1 MSIAPDHAVGI
12 SLAGAHRN
20 FIAELEVA
28 ASKLIG
34 LIWADGKA
42 YSKHY
47 EPWVHEYQLGLNL
60 VQAGHS
66 IREVFLEGDS
76 PETICRE
83 IAINRFDGLIW
94 CAPGSNCNIR
104 SIRKLRKEG
113 LPVITL
119 EENVADEIDSIE
131 FDQIPAFADMG
142 LCVISPNYGLSPR
155 FKYPECVKHLFACF
169 KWICDHAEERRLDL
183 DNVLITGDS
192 AGGQLACLVLAIQN
206 NAEVKARIGAVDS
219 PLRFKG
225 GMLVCGAYDPDSMA
239 KNIFSN
245 KLFLEMTGYGR
256 KHLREFKDYDLM
268 NPVNFV
274 DKDFPADVM
283 VAYGRFDAFVGG
295 NEKILF
301 KRLNELGIP
310 YREYRAKGAGEHC
323 FHLWHYRRPISRKFF
338 ELARDYV
345 ADKVGYRYR

>member
-1 MSIAPDHAVGI
+1 MNIAKLAFDFDDRFKDVFTNNVKTVNSISVEKDVVYDDALPDVCTLDIYCPPLKGREKYPVLVDVHGGGWI
-12 SLAGAHRN
+12 TG
-20 FIAELEVA
+20 
-28 ASKLIG
+28 
-34 LIWADGKA
+34 D
-42 YSKHY
+42 KH
-47 EPWVHEYQLGLNL
+47 WRRGLN
-60 VQAGHS
+60 
-66 IREVFLEGDS
+66 R
-76 PETICRE
+76 
-83 IAINRFDGLIW
+83 
-94 CAPGSNCNIR
+94 
-104 SIRKLRKEG
+104 
-113 LPVITL
+113 
-119 EENVADEIDSIE
+119 
-131 FDQIPAFADMG
+131 AFADMG

-225 GMLVCGAYDPDSMA
+225 GMLVCGAYDPDRMA
-239 KNIFSN
+239 KNLLSN

>member
-1 MSIAPDHAVGI
+1 MNIAKLAFDFDDRFKDVFTNNVKTVNSISVEKDVVYDDALSDVCTLDIYCPPLKGREKYPVLVDVHGGGWI
-12 SLAGAHRN
+12 TG
-20 FIAELEVA
+20 
-28 ASKLIG
+28 
-34 LIWADGKA
+34 D
-42 YSKHY
+42 KH
-47 EPWVHEYQLGLNL
+47 WRRGLN
-60 VQAGHS
+60 
-66 IREVFLEGDS
+66 R
-76 PETICRE
+76 
-83 IAINRFDGLIW
+83 
-94 CAPGSNCNIR
+94 
-104 SIRKLRKEG
+104 
-113 LPVITL
+113 
-119 EENVADEIDSIE
+119 
-131 FDQIPAFADMG
+131 AFADMG

-206 NAEVKARIGAVDS
+206 NAEVKARIGVVDS

-239 KNIFSN
+239 KNLLSN

>member
-1 MSIAPDHAVGI
+1 MNIAKLAFDFDDRFKDVFTNNVKTVNSISVERDVVYNDTLPDVCTLDIYCPPLKGRDKYPV
-12 SLAGAHRN
+12 L
-20 FIAELEVA
+20 V
-28 ASKLIG
+28 
-34 LIWADGKA
+34 D
-42 YSKHY
+42 
-47 EPWVHEYQLGLNL
+47 VHGGGWITGDKYWRRGLN
-60 VQAGHS
+60 
-66 IREVFLEGDS
+66 R
-76 PETICRE
+76 
-83 IAINRFDGLIW
+83 
-94 CAPGSNCNIR
+94 
-104 SIRKLRKEG
+104 
-113 LPVITL
+113 
-119 EENVADEIDSIE
+119 
-131 FDQIPAFADMG
+131 AFADMG

-155 FKYPECVKHLFACF
+155 FKYPECVNHLFACF

>member
-1 MSIAPDHAVGI
+1 MNIAKLAFDFDDRFKDVFTNNVKTVNSISVERDVVYDDALPDVCTLDIYCPPLKGRDKYPVLVDVHGGGWI
-12 SLAGAHRN
+12 TG
-20 FIAELEVA
+20 
-28 ASKLIG
+28 
-34 LIWADGKA
+34 D
-42 YSKHY
+42 KH
-47 EPWVHEYQLGLNL
+47 WRRGLN
-60 VQAGHS
+60 
-66 IREVFLEGDS
+66 R
-76 PETICRE
+76 
-83 IAINRFDGLIW
+83 
-94 CAPGSNCNIR
+94 
-104 SIRKLRKEG
+104 
-113 LPVITL
+113 
-119 EENVADEIDSIE
+119 
-131 FDQIPAFADMG
+131 AFADMG

-206 NAEVKARIGAVDS
+206 NAEVKTRIGAVDS

-239 KNIFSN
+239 KNILSN

>member
-1 MSIAPDHAVGI
+1 MNIAKLAFDFDDRFKDVFTNNVKTVNSISVEKDVVYDDALPDVCTLDIYCPPLKGREKYPVLVDVHGGGWI
-12 SLAGAHRN
+12 TG
-20 FIAELEVA
+20 
-28 ASKLIG
+28 
-34 LIWADGKA
+34 D
-42 YSKHY
+42 KH
-47 EPWVHEYQLGLNL
+47 WRRGLN
-60 VQAGHS
+60 
-66 IREVFLEGDS
+66 R
-76 PETICRE
+76 
-83 IAINRFDGLIW
+83 
-94 CAPGSNCNIR
+94 
-104 SIRKLRKEG
+104 
-113 LPVITL
+113 
-119 EENVADEIDSIE
+119 
-131 FDQIPAFADMG
+131 AFADMG

-192 AGGQLACLVLAIQN
+192 AGGQLACLALAIQN

-239 KNIFSN
+239 KNILSN

-295 NEKILF
+295 NEKILL

>member
-1 MSIAPDHAVGI
+1 MNIAKLAFDFDDRFKDVFTNNVKTVNSISVEKDVVYDDTLPDVCTLDIYCPPLKGRDKYPV
-12 SLAGAHRN
+12 L
-20 FIAELEVA
+20 V
-28 ASKLIG
+28 
-34 LIWADGKA
+34 D
-42 YSKHY
+42 
-47 EPWVHEYQLGLNL
+47 VHGGGWITGDKYWRRGLN
-60 VQAGHS
+60 
-66 IREVFLEGDS
+66 R
-76 PETICRE
+76 
-83 IAINRFDGLIW
+83 
-94 CAPGSNCNIR
+94 
-104 SIRKLRKEG
+104 
-113 LPVITL
+113 
-119 EENVADEIDSIE
+119 
-131 FDQIPAFADMG
+131 AFADMG

-245 KLFLEMTGYGR
+245 KLFLEMIGYGR

-274 DKDFPADVM
+274 GKDFPADVM

>member
-1 MSIAPDHAVGI
+1 MNIAKIAFDFDDRFKDVFTNNIKTANSIAVEKDIVYDDALPDVCTLDVYCPPLKGREKYPVLVDVHGGGWI
-12 SLAGAHRN
+12 TG
-20 FIAELEVA
+20 
-28 ASKLIG
+28 
-34 LIWADGKA
+34 D
-42 YSKHY
+42 KH
-47 EPWVHEYQLGLNL
+47 WRRGLN
-60 VQAGHS
+60 
-66 IREVFLEGDS
+66 R
-76 PETICRE
+76 
-83 IAINRFDGLIW
+83 
-94 CAPGSNCNIR
+94 
-104 SIRKLRKEG
+104 
-113 LPVITL
+113 
-119 EENVADEIDSIE
+119 
-131 FDQIPAFADMG
+131 AFADMG

-192 AGGQLACLVLAIQN
+192 AGGQLACLILAIQN
-206 NAEVKARIGAVDS
+206 NAAVKARIGAVES

-245 KLFLEMTGYGR
+245 KLFLEMTGFGR
-256 KHLREFKDYDLM
+256 KHIREFENYDLM

-274 DKDFPADVM
+274 DKDFLADVM
-283 VAYGRFDAFVGG
+283 IAYGRFDAFVGG
-295 NEKILF
+295 NEKLLF
-301 KRLNELGIP
+301 KRLNELNIP

>member
-1 MSIAPDHAVGI
+1 MNIAKLAFDFDDRFKDVFTNNVKTVNSISVEKDVVYDDTLPDVCTLDIYCPPLKGRDKYPV
-12 SLAGAHRN
+12 L
-20 FIAELEVA
+20 V
-28 ASKLIG
+28 
-34 LIWADGKA
+34 D
-42 YSKHY
+42 
-47 EPWVHEYQLGLNL
+47 VHGGGWITGDKYWRRGLN
-60 VQAGHS
+60 
-66 IREVFLEGDS
+66 R
-76 PETICRE
+76 
-83 IAINRFDGLIW
+83 
-94 CAPGSNCNIR
+94 
-104 SIRKLRKEG
+104 
-113 LPVITL
+113 
-119 EENVADEIDSIE
+119 
-131 FDQIPAFADMG
+131 AFADMG

-239 KNIFSN
+239 KNILSN

-274 DKDFPADVM
+274 GKDFPSDVM

>member
-1 MSIAPDHAVGI
+1 MNIAKLAFDFDDRFKDVFTNNVKTVNSISVEKDVVYDDALPDVCTLDIYCPPLKGREKYPVLVDVHGGGWI
-12 SLAGAHRN
+12 TG
-20 FIAELEVA
+20 
-28 ASKLIG
+28 
-34 LIWADGKA
+34 D
-42 YSKHY
+42 KH
-47 EPWVHEYQLGLNL
+47 WRRGLN
-60 VQAGHS
+60 
-66 IREVFLEGDS
+66 R
-76 PETICRE
+76 
-83 IAINRFDGLIW
+83 
-94 CAPGSNCNIR
+94 
-104 SIRKLRKEG
+104 
-113 LPVITL
+113 
-119 EENVADEIDSIE
+119 
-131 FDQIPAFADMG
+131 AFADMG

-206 NAEVKARIGAVDS
+206 NAAVKARIGAVDS

-239 KNIFSN
+239 KNILSN

>member
-1 MSIAPDHAVGI
+1 MNIAKIAFDFDDRFKDVFTNNIKTANSIAVEKDIVYDDALPDVCTLDVYCPPLKGREKYPVLVDVHGGGWI
-12 SLAGAHRN
+12 TG
-20 FIAELEVA
+20 
-28 ASKLIG
+28 
-34 LIWADGKA
+34 D
-42 YSKHY
+42 KH
-47 EPWVHEYQLGLNL
+47 WRRGLN
-60 VQAGHS
+60 
-66 IREVFLEGDS
+66 R
-76 PETICRE
+76 
-83 IAINRFDGLIW
+83 
-94 CAPGSNCNIR
+94 
-104 SIRKLRKEG
+104 
-113 LPVITL
+113 
-119 EENVADEIDSIE
+119 
-131 FDQIPAFADMG
+131 AFADMG

-239 KNIFSN
+239 KNILSN

>member
-1 MSIAPDHAVGI
+1 MNIAKLAFDFDDRFKDVFTNNVKTVNSISVEKDVVYDD
-12 SLAGAHRN
+12 SLSDVCTLDIYCPPLKGRDKYPV
-20 FIAELEVA
+20 LV
-28 ASKLIG
+28 
-34 LIWADGKA
+34 D
-42 YSKHY
+42 
-47 EPWVHEYQLGLNL
+47 VHGGGWITGDKYWRRGLN
-60 VQAGHS
+60 
-66 IREVFLEGDS
+66 R
-76 PETICRE
+76 
-83 IAINRFDGLIW
+83 
-94 CAPGSNCNIR
+94 
-104 SIRKLRKEG
+104 
-113 LPVITL
+113 
-119 EENVADEIDSIE
+119 
-131 FDQIPAFADMG
+131 AFADMG

-239 KNIFSN
+239 KNILSN

-301 KRLNELGIP
+301 NRLNELGIP

>member
-1 MSIAPDHAVGI
+1 MNIAKLAFDFDDRFKDVFTNNVKTVNSISVEKDVVYDDALPDVCTLDIYCPPLKGRDKYPVLVDVHGGGWI
-12 SLAGAHRN
+12 TG
-20 FIAELEVA
+20 
-28 ASKLIG
+28 
-34 LIWADGKA
+34 D
-42 YSKHY
+42 KH
-47 EPWVHEYQLGLNL
+47 WRRGLN
-60 VQAGHS
+60 
-66 IREVFLEGDS
+66 R
-76 PETICRE
+76 
-83 IAINRFDGLIW
+83 
-94 CAPGSNCNIR
+94 
-104 SIRKLRKEG
+104 
-113 LPVITL
+113 
-119 EENVADEIDSIE
+119 
-131 FDQIPAFADMG
+131 AFADMG

-239 KNIFSN
+239 KNILSN

>member
-1 MSIAPDHAVGI
+1 MNIAKLAFDFDDRFKDVFTNNVKTVNSISVEKDVVYDDTLPDVCTLDIYCPPLKGRDKYPV
-12 SLAGAHRN
+12 L
-20 FIAELEVA
+20 V
-28 ASKLIG
+28 
-34 LIWADGKA
+34 D
-42 YSKHY
+42 
-47 EPWVHEYQLGLNL
+47 VHGGGWITGDKYWRRGLN
-60 VQAGHS
+60 
-66 IREVFLEGDS
+66 R
-76 PETICRE
+76 
-83 IAINRFDGLIW
+83 
-94 CAPGSNCNIR
+94 
-104 SIRKLRKEG
+104 
-113 LPVITL
+113 
-119 EENVADEIDSIE
+119 
-131 FDQIPAFADMG
+131 AFADMG

-169 KWICDHAEERRLDL
+169 KWICDHAEKRRLDL

-239 KNIFSN
+239 KNILSN

-274 DKDFPADVM
+274 GKDFPSDVM

>member
-1 MSIAPDHAVGI
+1 MNIAKLAFDFDDRFKDVFTNNVKTVNSISVEKDVVYDDALPDVCTLDFYCPPLKGREKYPVLVDVHGGGWI
-12 SLAGAHRN
+12 TG
-20 FIAELEVA
+20 
-28 ASKLIG
+28 
-34 LIWADGKA
+34 D
-42 YSKHY
+42 KH
-47 EPWVHEYQLGLNL
+47 WRRGLN
-60 VQAGHS
+60 
-66 IREVFLEGDS
+66 R
-76 PETICRE
+76 
-83 IAINRFDGLIW
+83 
-94 CAPGSNCNIR
+94 
-104 SIRKLRKEG
+104 
-113 LPVITL
+113 
-119 EENVADEIDSIE
+119 
-131 FDQIPAFADMG
+131 AFADMG

-239 KNIFSN
+239 KNLLSN

>member
-1 MSIAPDHAVGI
+1 MNIAKLAFDFDDRFKDVFTNNVKTVNSISVEKDVVYNDTLPDVCTLDIYCPPLKGRDKYPV
-12 SLAGAHRN
+12 L
-20 FIAELEVA
+20 V
-28 ASKLIG
+28 
-34 LIWADGKA
+34 D
-42 YSKHY
+42 
-47 EPWVHEYQLGLNL
+47 VHGGGWITGDKYWRRGLN
-60 VQAGHS
+60 
-66 IREVFLEGDS
+66 R
-76 PETICRE
+76 
-83 IAINRFDGLIW
+83 
-94 CAPGSNCNIR
+94 
-104 SIRKLRKEG
+104 
-113 LPVITL
+113 
-119 EENVADEIDSIE
+119 
-131 FDQIPAFADMG
+131 AFADMG

-239 KNIFSN
+239 KNILSN

-274 DKDFPADVM
+274 GKDFPADVM

>member
-1 MSIAPDHAVGI
+1 MNIAKLAFDFDDRFKDVFTNNVKTVNSISVEKDVVYDDALPDVCPLDIYCPPLKGREKYPVLVDVHGGGWI
-12 SLAGAHRN
+12 TG
-20 FIAELEVA
+20 
-28 ASKLIG
+28 
-34 LIWADGKA
+34 D
-42 YSKHY
+42 KH
-47 EPWVHEYQLGLNL
+47 WRRGLN
-60 VQAGHS
+60 
-66 IREVFLEGDS
+66 R
-76 PETICRE
+76 
-83 IAINRFDGLIW
+83 
-94 CAPGSNCNIR
+94 
-104 SIRKLRKEG
+104 
-113 LPVITL
+113 
-119 EENVADEIDSIE
+119 
-131 FDQIPAFADMG
+131 AFADMG

-169 KWICDHAEERRLDL
+169 KWICDHADERRLDL

-239 KNIFSN
+239 KNILSN

>member
-1 MSIAPDHAVGI
+1 MNIAKLAFDFDDRFKDVFTNNVKTVNSISVEKDVVYDDSLPDVCTLDIYCPPLKGREKYPVLVDVHGGGWI
-12 SLAGAHRN
+12 TG
-20 FIAELEVA
+20 
-28 ASKLIG
+28 
-34 LIWADGKA
+34 D
-42 YSKHY
+42 KH
-47 EPWVHEYQLGLNL
+47 WRRGLN
-60 VQAGHS
+60 
-66 IREVFLEGDS
+66 R
-76 PETICRE
+76 
-83 IAINRFDGLIW
+83 
-94 CAPGSNCNIR
+94 
-104 SIRKLRKEG
+104 
-113 LPVITL
+113 
-119 EENVADEIDSIE
+119 
-131 FDQIPAFADMG
+131 AFADMG

-239 KNIFSN
+239 KNILSN

>member
-1 MSIAPDHAVGI
+1 MNIAKLAFDFDDRFKDVFTNNVKTVNSISVEKDVVYDDALPDVCTLDIYCPPLKGRDKYPV
-12 SLAGAHRN
+12 L
-20 FIAELEVA
+20 V
-28 ASKLIG
+28 
-34 LIWADGKA
+34 D
-42 YSKHY
+42 
-47 EPWVHEYQLGLNL
+47 VHGGGWITGDKYWRRGLN
-60 VQAGHS
+60 
-66 IREVFLEGDS
+66 R
-76 PETICRE
+76 
-83 IAINRFDGLIW
+83 
-94 CAPGSNCNIR
+94 
-104 SIRKLRKEG
+104 
-113 LPVITL
+113 
-119 EENVADEIDSIE
+119 
-131 FDQIPAFADMG
+131 AFADMG

-206 NAEVKARIGAVDS
+206 NADVKARIGAVDS

-239 KNIFSN
+239 KNVFSN

-274 DKDFPADVM
+274 DKDFPSDVM

-301 KRLNELGIP
+301 NRLNELGIP

>member
-1 MSIAPDHAVGI
+1 MSSTGTRWSQREADMNIAKLAFDFDDRFKDVFTNNVKTVNSISVERDVVYDDALPDVCTLDIYCPPLKGREKYPVLVDVHGGGWI
-12 SLAGAHRN
+12 TG
-20 FIAELEVA
+20 
-28 ASKLIG
+28 
-34 LIWADGKA
+34 D
-42 YSKHY
+42 KH
-47 EPWVHEYQLGLNL
+47 WRRGLN
-60 VQAGHS
+60 
-66 IREVFLEGDS
+66 R
-76 PETICRE
+76 
-83 IAINRFDGLIW
+83 
-94 CAPGSNCNIR
+94 
-104 SIRKLRKEG
+104 
-113 LPVITL
+113 
-119 EENVADEIDSIE
+119 
-131 FDQIPAFADMG
+131 AFADMG

-239 KNIFSN
+239 KNILSN

>member
-1 MSIAPDHAVGI
+1 MNIAKLAFDFDDRFKDVFTNNVKTVNSISVEKDVVYDDALPDVCTLDIYCPPLKGREKYPVLVDVHGGGWI
-12 SLAGAHRN
+12 TG
-20 FIAELEVA
+20 
-28 ASKLIG
+28 
-34 LIWADGKA
+34 D
-42 YSKHY
+42 KH
-47 EPWVHEYQLGLNL
+47 WRRGLN
-60 VQAGHS
+60 
-66 IREVFLEGDS
+66 R
-76 PETICRE
+76 
-83 IAINRFDGLIW
+83 
-94 CAPGSNCNIR
+94 
-104 SIRKLRKEG
+104 
-113 LPVITL
+113 
-119 EENVADEIDSIE
+119 
-131 FDQIPAFADMG
+131 AFADMG

-225 GMLVCGAYDPDSMA
+225 GMLVCGAYDP
-239 KNIFSN
+239 
-245 KLFLEMTGYGR
+245 LFLEMTGYGR

>member
-1 MSIAPDHAVGI
+1 MNIAKLAFDFDDRFKDVFTNNVKTVNSISVEKDVVYNDTLPDVCTLDIYCPPLKGRDKYPV
-12 SLAGAHRN
+12 L
-20 FIAELEVA
+20 V
-28 ASKLIG
+28 
-34 LIWADGKA
+34 D
-42 YSKHY
+42 
-47 EPWVHEYQLGLNL
+47 VHGGGWITGDKYWRRGLN
-60 VQAGHS
+60 
-66 IREVFLEGDS
+66 R
-76 PETICRE
+76 
-83 IAINRFDGLIW
+83 
-94 CAPGSNCNIR
+94 
-104 SIRKLRKEG
+104 
-113 LPVITL
+113 
-119 EENVADEIDSIE
+119 
-131 FDQIPAFADMG
+131 AFADMG

-274 DKDFPADVM
+274 DKDFPSDVM

-345 ADKVGYRYR
+345 ADKIGYRYR

>member
-1 MSIAPDHAVGI
+1 MNIAKLAFDFDDRFKDVFTNNVKTVNSISVEKDVVYNDTLPDVCTLDIYCPPLKGRDKYPV
-12 SLAGAHRN
+12 L
-20 FIAELEVA
+20 V
-28 ASKLIG
+28 
-34 LIWADGKA
+34 D
-42 YSKHY
+42 
-47 EPWVHEYQLGLNL
+47 VHGGGWITGDKYWRRGLN
-60 VQAGHS
+60 
-66 IREVFLEGDS
+66 R
-76 PETICRE
+76 
-83 IAINRFDGLIW
+83 
-94 CAPGSNCNIR
+94 
-104 SIRKLRKEG
+104 
-113 LPVITL
+113 
-119 EENVADEIDSIE
+119 
-131 FDQIPAFADMG
+131 AFADMG

-245 KLFLEMTGYGR
+245 KLFLDMTGYGR

-274 DKDFPADVM
+274 GKDFPADVM

-345 ADKVGYRYR
+345 ADKIGYRYR

>member
-1 MSIAPDHAVGI
+1 MNIAKLAFDFDDRFKDVFTNNVKTVNSISVEKDVVYDDALPDVCTLDIYCPPLKGRDKFPV
-12 SLAGAHRN
+12 L
-20 FIAELEVA
+20 V
-28 ASKLIG
+28 
-34 LIWADGKA
+34 D
-42 YSKHY
+42 
-47 EPWVHEYQLGLNL
+47 VHGGGWITGDKYWRRGLN
-60 VQAGHS
+60 
-66 IREVFLEGDS
+66 R
-76 PETICRE
+76 
-83 IAINRFDGLIW
+83 
-94 CAPGSNCNIR
+94 
-104 SIRKLRKEG
+104 
-113 LPVITL
+113 
-119 EENVADEIDSIE
+119 
-131 FDQIPAFADMG
+131 AFADMG

-239 KNIFSN
+239 KNILSN

-274 DKDFPADVM
+274 DKDFPSDVM

-301 KRLNELGIP
+301 NRLNELGIS

>member
-1 MSIAPDHAVGI
+1 MNIAKLAFDFDDRSKDVFTNNVKTVNSISVEKDVVYDDALPDVCTLDIYCPPLKGREKYPVLVDVHGGGWI
-12 SLAGAHRN
+12 TG
-20 FIAELEVA
+20 
-28 ASKLIG
+28 
-34 LIWADGKA
+34 D
-42 YSKHY
+42 KH
-47 EPWVHEYQLGLNL
+47 WRRGLN
-60 VQAGHS
+60 
-66 IREVFLEGDS
+66 R
-76 PETICRE
+76 
-83 IAINRFDGLIW
+83 
-94 CAPGSNCNIR
+94 
-104 SIRKLRKEG
+104 
-113 LPVITL
+113 
-119 EENVADEIDSIE
+119 
-131 FDQIPAFADMG
+131 AFADMG

-239 KNIFSN
+239 KNILSN

>member
-1 MSIAPDHAVGI
+1 MNIAKLAFDFDDRFKDVFTNNVKTVNSISVEKDVVYDD
-12 SLAGAHRN
+12 SLSDVCTLDIYCPPLKGRDKYPV
-20 FIAELEVA
+20 LV
-28 ASKLIG
+28 
-34 LIWADGKA
+34 D
-42 YSKHY
+42 
-47 EPWVHEYQLGLNL
+47 VHGGGWITGDKYWRRGLN
-60 VQAGHS
+60 
-66 IREVFLEGDS
+66 R
-76 PETICRE
+76 
-83 IAINRFDGLIW
+83 
-94 CAPGSNCNIR
+94 
-104 SIRKLRKEG
+104 
-113 LPVITL
+113 
-119 EENVADEIDSIE
+119 
-131 FDQIPAFADMG
+131 AFADMG

-239 KNIFSN
+239 KNILSN

-274 DKDFPADVM
+274 GKDFPADVM

>member
-1 MSIAPDHAVGI
+1 MNIAKLAFDFDDRFKDVFTNNVKTVNSISVEKDVVYDDALPDVCTLDIYCPPLKGREKYPVLVDVHGGGWI
-12 SLAGAHRN
+12 TG
-20 FIAELEVA
+20 
-28 ASKLIG
+28 
-34 LIWADGKA
+34 D
-42 YSKHY
+42 KH
-47 EPWVHEYQLGLNL
+47 WRRGLN
-60 VQAGHS
+60 
-66 IREVFLEGDS
+66 R
-76 PETICRE
+76 
-83 IAINRFDGLIW
+83 
-94 CAPGSNCNIR
+94 
-104 SIRKLRKEG
+104 
-113 LPVITL
+113 
-119 EENVADEIDSIE
+119 
-131 FDQIPAFADMG
+131 AFADMG

-206 NAEVKARIGAVDS
+206 NAEVKTRIGAVDS

-239 KNIFSN
+239 KNLLSN

-295 NEKILF
+295 NEKILL